1 MVLATIL
8 FILWMKVTKEIN
20 GRSMKKFEYKIET
33 RSFNIDNNLSS
44 NMIKMFDEEGA
55 KGWELVQWQV
65 GKEQFNV
72 SSLFHNTKSITKIIT
87 TWKREINK

>member
-1 MVLATIL
+1 MVLATTL
-8 FILWMKVTKEIN
+8 FILQTKVTKEIN
-20 GRSMKKFEYKIET
+20 GRSMKKFEYKIGT

-65 GKEQFNV
+65 GEEQFNV

>member
-1 MVLATIL
+1 
-8 FILWMKVTKEIN
+8 
-20 GRSMKKFEYKIET
+20 
-33 RSFNIDNNLSS
+33 
-44 NMIKMFDEEGA
+44 MFDEEGA

-87 TWKREINK
+87 TWKREVNK

>member
-1 MVLATIL
+1 
-8 FILWMKVTKEIN
+8 
-20 GRSMKKFEYKIET
+20 MKKFEYKLVT
-33 RSFNIDNNLSS
+33 RSFNIDNYLSS

-65 GKEQFNV
+65 GKEQLNV
-72 SSLFHNTKSITKIIT
+72 SSLFYNTKSITKIIT